1 LNTEKFLEDDFD
13 LEKLP
18 KVSRET
24 GDLISEDNETADD
37 DEEMKQG
44 PVAPEDAV
52 VKQDLAIPEAAEV
65 SVPEEVVLEGP
76 ASEADEVSAIPEE
89 EVKQGPEVP

>member
-37 DEEMKQG
+37 EEVKQG
-44 PVAPEDAV
+44 PVAPEDAE
-52 VKQDLAIPEAAEV
+52 VKQDPAIPEAEEV
-65 SVPEEVVLEGP
+65 SAPEEVVLEGP